1 MADYRFDDRDLA
13 MWGRRLSGLGAEVF
27 EHRDRLDDAVKLIEA
42 MSISRTDDMV
52 VVAELREACRMFR
65 AELDEL
71 KKVLVAELREAC
83 RMFRSELDEL
93 KQVLTKE
100 QELRDR
106 QHKEHVALH
115 GKLNARL
122 QQRLPKLEPIGEAK
136 PDEKPTEERLGD

>member
-27 EHRDRLDDAVKLIEA
+27 EHRDRLDQQEKRLERLEA
-42 MSISRTDDMV
+42 SRTDDMV
-52 VVAELREACRMFR
+52 LVAELRETCRMFR

-71 KKVLVAELREAC
+71 KKLLK
-83 RMFRSELDEL
+83 DER
-93 KQVLTKE
+93 
-100 QELRDR
+100 ELRDR
-106 QHKEHVALH
+106 QHKEHLALH

-122 QQRLPKLEPIGEAK
+122 QQRLAKLEPNGGK